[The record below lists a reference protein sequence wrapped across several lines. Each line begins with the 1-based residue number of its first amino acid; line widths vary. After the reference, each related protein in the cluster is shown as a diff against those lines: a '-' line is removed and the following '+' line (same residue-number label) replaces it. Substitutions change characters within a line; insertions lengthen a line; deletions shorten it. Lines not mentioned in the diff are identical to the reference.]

1 MEQLEVVSLILFRGF
16 DVDDRAPLMLEAGRT
31 KGLPKAVSSL
41 QDCDLSSYPAPPP
54 TIRYSPRLPSR
65 SSFVYGI
72 QVNQAADD
80 GGGNKVVA

>member
-54 TIRYSPRLPSR
+54 PSGTVLGSQAEAHLFMEYRLTR
-65 SSFVYGI
+65 
-72 QVNQAADD
+72 QLMMEEET
-80 GGGNKVVA
+80 K